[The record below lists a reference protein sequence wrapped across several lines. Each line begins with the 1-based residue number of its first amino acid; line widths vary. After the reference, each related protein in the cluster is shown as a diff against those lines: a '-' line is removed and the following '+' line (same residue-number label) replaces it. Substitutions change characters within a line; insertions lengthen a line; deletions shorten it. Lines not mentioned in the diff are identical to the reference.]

1 MRHFAKFRGLIGRL
15 RECFVQRS
23 VCFCSFLVLFPF
35 SDLYRFRCRLS
46 TDFLFASVKFGPKM
60 VSRLLI
66 GDNNLSKFW
75 PAFQFARPSLKHS
88 VMVTA
93 TDLDGLDHALS
104 QTEEKEQVI
113 VSVLTSILLEE
124 INQDDIS
131 GSAFNV
137 CEQAVSRLLGLCP
150 RVPSCQ
156 VYLFEPGS
164 ACFYSFF
171 NCSFCMVCV

>member
-1 MRHFAKFRGLIGRL
+1 MGYFCKVPWFGRL
-15 RECFVQRS
+15 RECFVQLS
-23 VCFCSFLVLFPF
+23 VCFYSFLVLFPF
-35 SDLYRFRCRLS
+35 SDLFRFRFVDRFSFCFS
-46 TDFLFASVKFGPKM
+46 QVQVQKM

-131 GSAFNV
+131 GSAFNI

-156 VYLFEPGS
+156 VYLF
-164 ACFYSFF
+164 FF
-171 NCSFCMVCV
+171 

>member
-1 MRHFAKFRGLIGRL
+1 
-15 RECFVQRS
+15 
-23 VCFCSFLVLFPF
+23 
-35 SDLYRFRCRLS
+35 
-46 TDFLFASVKFGPKM
+46 M

-113 VSVLTSILLEE
+113 VSVLTSIILEE

-156 VYLFEPGS
+156 VYLF
-164 ACFYSFF
+164 FF
-171 NCSFCMVCV
+171 